1 VQMKLKNIALLQGL
15 LGLCLA
21 NVSYAATD
29 DLQQCMFI
37 KADAERLVCYDKVS
51 GRSDANKKTSKDGR
65 WEVSVEK
72 DPLNDSLTTLVSTAS
87 VKGKNRRG
95 QKLKLGIRC
104 MNKEQEFFVGWG
116 VYIERESS
124 LITTRVRDEEAFDAH
139 WAVSTHKQST
149 SYPHASDLIQK
160 VRAGGSLVV
169 QVVPYNE
176 NPITATFNMGGL
188 DKVLKGVK
196 NECGW

>member
-1 VQMKLKNIALLQGL
+1 MKLKTIALFEGL
-15 LGLCLA
+15 LGLCVA
-21 NVSYAATD
+21 NASYAAKD
-29 DLQQCMFI
+29 DLQRCMFI

-65 WEVSVEK
+65 WETSVEK
-72 DPLNDSLTTLVSTAS
+72 DPLNDSLTTVALAES
-87 VKGKNRRG
+87 VKGENRRG
-95 QKLKLGIRC
+95 QKPRLIIRC
-104 MNKEQEFFVGWG
+104 RGKEQELFISWG

-124 LITTRVRDEEAFDAH
+124 SITTRVRDEEAFDAH
-139 WAVSTHKQST
+139 WSVSSDKRST
-149 SYPHASDLIQK
+149 FYPHASDLIQK
-160 VRAGGSLVV
+160 VRSGGSLVV

-188 DKVLKGVK
+188 DKVLKRVK